1 MHFVKRIT
9 KQTNLLGLNAA
20 IESARA
26 GEYGKGFSVV
36 SNEIR
41 KLPQSTKESVYKIN
55 VILNSISK
63 SVSEIKEKFNSSNNI
78 LIDQSKALENINLE
92 IQNLSSDAESLKNFA
107 NID

>member
-1 MHFVKRIT
+1 M
-9 KQTNLLGLNAA
+9 
-20 IESARA
+20 
-26 GEYGKGFSVV
+26 V

-41 KLPQSTKESVYKIN
+41 KLSQSTKESVYKIN

-78 LIDQSKALENINLE
+78 LIDQSKALENISLE

>member
-1 MHFVKRIT
+1 M
-9 KQTNLLGLNAA
+9 
-20 IESARA
+20 
-26 GEYGKGFSVV
+26 V